1 MIIIIFVEMQN
12 DDMDIDV
19 EILEIIANEIDKVDK
34 VDNVDE
40 IVDEINNVDKVDKVD
55 EINRIKIKKKT
66 GMENAIKNLKRSWN
80 ILNKLEFD
88 NLDSFE
94 KMLITKMCN
103 ESITKLKKI
112 KKEL

>member
-1 MIIIIFVEMQN
+1 MIIIIFVEMEN
-12 DDMDIDV
+12 DNVDMDIDIEFFAEV
-19 EILEIIANEIDKVDK
+19 EIENIQVNENQLEKNIIVSIDTIVENEPIKVVQNK
-34 VDNVDE
+34 RKYGIETAV
-40 IVDEINNVDKVDKVD
+40 
-55 EINRIKIKKKT
+55 
-66 GMENAIKNLKRSWN
+66 KNLKRSWN
-80 ILNKLEFD
+80 ILNKLEFN